1 MAPRRKVFLYGA
13 SGHAKVILDILHAN
27 GIAVKAL
34 IDDNP
39 QLSGLAGIEV
49 LHSAAGLSPIIIS
62 IGNNRIRK
70 LMAERLDCE
79 FVRAIHPSANVSGS
93 AKIGTRTVVMAGT
106 TINADA
112 HIGRHCIINTNAS
125 IDHEC
130 VIDDFV
136 HISPNVA
143 LCGNVHLGEGTHIGV
158 GASVIP
164 GIKIGKWC
172 TIGAGATVL
181 NDIPDG
187 STAVGIPAKI
197 VRINSKIQQ

>member
-70 LMAERLDCE
+70 LIAERLDCE
-79 FVRAIHPSANVSGS
+79 FG
-93 AKIGTRTVVMAGT
+93 
-106 TINADA
+106 
-112 HIGRHCIINTNAS
+112 
-125 IDHEC
+125 
-130 VIDDFV
+130 
-136 HISPNVA
+136 IS
-143 LCGNVHLGEGTHIGV
+143 
-158 GASVIP
+158 
-164 GIKIGKWC
+164 KDW
-172 TIGAGATVL
+172 
-181 NDIPDG
+181 DRDG
-187 STAVGIPAKI
+187 SNGRNDDKCGRTHRPTLYYQYQ
-197 VRINSKIQQ
+197 RFDRP